1 MSEISDKARELALKF
16 DNQWGPFTK
25 SLAGNPKTALAI
37 GAGAGALAMLIIT
50 WIL

>member
-1 MSEISDKARELALKF
+1 MTALSDKAKELAAKF

-37 GAGAGALAMLIIT
+37 GAGAGFVLGFLVA